1 MEQHFRVF
9 KKNILIVFLVIL
21 IIAGFGV
28 LKFDYFIDLLS
39 NIKIRPS
46 EEVSID
52 NYAKKVIEK
61 CSSEEHRPSC
71 YDKEIPKLLNHITF
85 EDAFRVTRIVQK
97 HEGDKYAYCHVLGHN
112 LSAKETAKDPSKWK
126 DVITRCPS
134 GMCSNGCIHGAFQEK
149 FRTESMT
156 DTEIDELIPE
166 LKTVCEAR
174 GIWSPTGLE
183 RASCYHAVGH
193 LIMYIS
199 SGDIKKSNKICEKV
213 APNILQM
220 CYDGNFMQIF
230 QPLETEDIDL
240 VKDFAPKTIEEA
252 EKFCNNYTGLK
263 KSSCHQES
271 WPLYFSQI
279 TTPTGLVKFC
289 SYTQDTAVQ
298 TRCYHSLFYVISAQF
313 KLDTERIE
321 KFCSAI
327 PDSRKGLCFSDSAS
341 RMIETDYSLMLKA
354 ASLCK
359 TAETFNVGDSCYNEL
374 IKYSTFN
381 YHAGSNEAKYLC
393 NALPKIWKNK
403 CEDKL

>member
-1 MEQHFRVF
+1 MEKYLKIF
-9 KKNILIVFLVIL
+9 KNNLL
-21 IIAGFGV
+21 IIILTFLIIIEISV
-28 LKFDYFIDLLS
+28 LKFDSITSLFYGSLS
-39 NIKIRPS
+39 TPKDEITIN
-46 EEVSID
+46 

-61 CSSEEHRPSC
+61 CSSEEHRSSC
-71 YDKEIPKLLNHITF
+71 YDKEIPKLMDKIIF
-85 EDAFRVTRIVQK
+85 EDTFRVTRIVQK
-97 HEGDKYAYCHVLGHN
+97 HEGDKYAYCHILGHN
-112 LSAKETAKDPSKWK
+112 LSAKETAKDSSKWK
-126 DVITRCPS
+126 EVITRCPS

-183 RASCYHAVGH
+183 QASCYHAMGH

-199 SGDIKKSNKICEKV
+199 GGNINKSNEVCEKV

-279 TTPTGLVKFC
+279 ITPTGLVKFC

-298 TRCYHSLFYVISAQF
+298 TRCYNSLFYVITAQF
-313 KLDTERIE
+313 KLDPERIE

-327 PDSRKGLCFSDSAS
+327 PDPRKGLCFSDSAS
-341 RMIETDYSLMLKA
+341 RMIETDYSMA
-354 ASLCK
+354 ERAVALCRI
-359 TAETFNVGDSCYNEL
+359 AETFNVGDSCYNEL

-381 YHAGSNEAKYLC
+381 YHKGSSEAKYLC
-393 NALPKIWKNK
+393 SVLPKIWKNK
-403 CEDKL
+403 CENKL